1 MHESDIDATF
11 SALAHPV
18 RRRVIDLLTGRPG
31 MTVGAVASHFEM
43 SRIGVMKHLRI
54 LEDAELVLSEKV
66 GRERRLYFNPMPI
79 QQIYDRW
86 TTQLTGFWAEQI
98 ADIKDRVEGRQWRVE
113 KRHA

>member
-1 MHESDIDATF
+1 
-11 SALAHPV
+11 
-18 RRRVIDLLTGRPG
+18 

-43 SRIGVMKHLRI
+43 SRIGVMKHLSI

-86 TTQLTGFWAEQI
+86 TTQLTGFWAMHVAALKE
-98 ADIKDRVEGRQWRVE
+98 RVEARQWAEE